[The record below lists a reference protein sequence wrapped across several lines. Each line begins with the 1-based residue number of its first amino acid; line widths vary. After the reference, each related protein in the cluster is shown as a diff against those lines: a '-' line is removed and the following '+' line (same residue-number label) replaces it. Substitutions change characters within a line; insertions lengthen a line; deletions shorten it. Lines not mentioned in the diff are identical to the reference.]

1 MSRHVS
7 DFDLQPCLDGE
18 PGAWSTFVERYA
30 RVIYAAVRKT
40 IGGNDA
46 ELLDD
51 LVQDVYVRLVRNDMK
66 ALRSFEPDRGA
77 SLTTWLTIIARSIA
91 IDELRR
97 RRLETA
103 SLDAIAS
110 EPEPPTDPSIRHE
123 LTIPLEVLTERQRL
137 ILSMLFDEG
146 LSVSQAARVL
156 DVDDQTVRSTK
167 HKAMLRLRE
176 AMQHQQ
182 AGTTQQPTRA
192 TQEAGDSE
200 SSLNKRGDVS

>member
-1 MSRHVS
+1 VS

-18 PGAWSTFVERYA
+18 PGAWSTFVDRYA

-46 ELLDD
+46 GLIED
-51 LVQDVYVRLVRNDMK
+51 LVQDVFVRLVRNDMK
-66 ALRSFEPDRGA
+66 ALRNFDPDRGA
-77 SLTTWLTIIARSIA
+77 SLPTWLTIIARSIA
-91 IDELRR
+91 IDEMRR

-103 SLDAIAS
+103 SLDALAS
-110 EPEPPTDPSIRHE
+110 EPEPPADPSLRHGR
-123 LTIPLEVLTERQRL
+123 TIPMEVLTDRQRL

-176 AMQHQQ
+176 AMKKQ
-182 AGTTQQPTRA
+182 
-192 TQEAGDSE
+192 DSE
-200 SSLNKRGDVS
+200 SALNKPGDVS